1 MEMIKE
7 AGNICH
13 SGSARAW
20 HRAMRCGASNP
31 KNRRKS
37 PLFNGFSP
45 VNVSFM
51 RIGYSLSLAGS
62 QAVVNHPSAGL
73 KASQSRSS
81 RGFSLLVLC
90 CLAAAGVGGVVR
102 AETELSSVRFEE
114 HIRPLF
120 KAMCFHCHGEEKEKK
135 GDLDLRLVRLM
146 KAGGK
151 SGSVL
156 TPGDAHGSLLWRKI
170 NSDKMPE
177 GPKKL
182 TPQQKTLV
190 RQWIE
195 QGALTTDPEPADVAD
210 ARFSAM
216 ELKHWAFQP
225 VIRPQVPQVE
235 GYALATPVDA
245 FIARRLAD
253 RALPFSPTADRATLI
268 RRVTFDL
275 TGLPPT
281 PEAVQAFKQDEAPNA
296 YERLVDRILASPQF
310 GVRWGRHWLD
320 TAGFAESEGGV
331 ESDPKRPHAWRFRDY
346 VIDSFNANKPID
358 AFFREQ
364 LAGDELAPPN
374 PPDPGNARQI
384 ELLTASGFVRM
395 APDPTQANDTLDN
408 RNAAAADSIKVVSTA
423 MLGLTVGCAQCHDH
437 KYDPITIDDYYAF
450 RAIFDPLFPLKGN
463 DWRRPSE
470 RLIDVTPADLRAK
483 AERIEA
489 EAKVVE
495 DEINA
500 RKLVL
505 GREILAKKL
514 ADVPEKR
521 RDEVRLANEAA
532 EKDRNEQQ
540 RKLLEDFPMVKSPQF
555 IAGFLVEY
563 DNAAHRKFEKE
574 SEKVAAIRATKP
586 PKHLLMVADE
596 KPGIEPVSAVLFRGD
611 PASPGEKVAPSELAV
626 LRRRP
631 PLASVPSKD
640 PNRPTTGR
648 RLAYAQHLTS
658 GTHPLTARAF
668 VNRVWLH
675 HFGRGLVAT
684 PNDFGLNGDRPSH
697 PELLDWLADE
707 FVRHGWDQKR
717 LHRLIL
723 LSTAYQQQSR
733 RTPRLDAID
742 PQNELVGRMN
752 VRRMEAEAIRDAVL
766 AVSEKLNPTLGG
778 PSVPVTVNGEGKAV
792 LGEQKFRDGLVTGV
806 QDANNANAFRRSIFV
821 EVQRSLPLNM
831 LLTFDQPEMNPNCDL
846 RRHSTV
852 TTQSLWFLND
862 EFLVQAADDL
872 ARFIL
877 DSGADRE
884 SQLRSLYQ
892 RLFASK
898 PSLQELGS
906 LIDFLDQQSDYYR
919 LNPDPEFEKRVGPD
933 GKGKAPALRALSALC
948 QTLLA
953 SNRFLYID

>member
-1 MEMIKE
+1 M
-7 AGNICH
+7 
-13 SGSARAW
+13 
-20 HRAMRCGASNP
+20 
-31 KNRRKS
+31 
-37 PLFNGFSP
+37 
-45 VNVSFM
+45 
-51 RIGYSLSLAGS
+51 
-62 QAVVNHPSAGL
+62 
-73 KASQSRSS
+73 
-81 RGFSLLVLC
+81 
-90 CLAAAGVGGVVR
+90 GGTAR
-102 AETELSSVRFEE
+102 AETEPDSVRFEE

-135 GDLDLRLVRLM
+135 GNLDLRLVRLI
-146 KAGGK
+146 KAGGE

-156 TPGDAHGSLLWRKI
+156 TPGDAKGSLLWRKI
-170 NSDKMPE
+170 HSDKMPE
-177 GPKKL
+177 GSKKL
-182 TPQQKTLV
+182 TPPQKALV
-190 RQWIE
+190 FRWIE
-195 QGALTTDPEPADVAD
+195 QGALTTDPEPLDGAD
-210 ARFSAM
+210 ARFSAV
-216 ELKHWAFQP
+216 ELKHWAFQA
-225 VIRPQVPQVE
+225 VTRPEVPQVE
-235 GYALATPVDA
+235 GYALSTPVDA

-253 RALPFSPTADRATLI
+253 RALPFSPPADRPTLI

-281 PEAVQAFKQDEAPNA
+281 PEAVRAFNEHHAPNA
-296 YERLVDRILASPQF
+296 YERLVDRLLASPQF

-320 TAGFAESEGGV
+320 LAGFAESEGGV
-331 ESDPKRPHAWRFRDY
+331 ESDPKRPHAWRYRDY
-346 VIDSFNANKPID
+346 VINSFNANKPID
-358 AFFREQ
+358 AFIREQ
-364 LAGDELAPPN
+364 LAGDEMAPPN

-384 ELLTASGFVRM
+384 ELLTASGFLRM
-395 APDPTQANDTLDN
+395 GPDPTQANDTLDN
-408 RNAAAADSIKVVSTA
+408 RNAAAADSIKVLSTA

-450 RAIFDPLFPLKGN
+450 RAIFDPLFPLRGN

-470 RLIDVTPADLRAK
+470 RLIDFTPAELRAK

-500 RKLVL
+500 RKLEL
-505 GREILAKKL
+505 GKEILAKKL
-514 ADVPEKR
+514 ADVPEER

-532 EKDRNEQQ
+532 EKDRNERQ
-540 RKLLEDFPMVKSPQF
+540 RKLLEDYPMVKSPQF

-563 DNAAHRKFEKE
+563 ENAAHRKFEKE

-586 PKHLLMVADE
+586 PKRLVMIADE
-596 KPGIEPVSAVLFRGD
+596 KPGIAPVSAVLFRGD
-611 PASPGEKVAPSELAV
+611 PASPGAPVSPSELAV
-626 LRRRP
+626 LRRHP
-631 PLASVPSKD
+631 PLPSLPSKD
-640 PNRPTTGR
+640 PSRPTTGR
-648 RLAYAQHLTS
+648 RLAYARHLTS
-658 GTHPLTARAF
+658 GAHPLTARAF
-668 VNRVWLH
+668 VNRLWLH

-733 RTPRLDAID
+733 RTPRLDALD

-752 VRRMEAEAIRDAVL
+752 VRRMEAEAIRDSVL
-766 AVSEKLNPTLGG
+766 AVSGTLNRALGG

-792 LGEQKFRDGLVTGV
+792 LGEQKFRDGLVSGIE
-806 QDANNANAFRRSIFV
+806 DASQANAFRRSIYV

-872 ARFIL
+872 AQLIL
-877 DSGADRE
+877 DNSPGDPE
-884 SQLRSLYQ
+884 SQLRSLYR
-892 RLFASK
+892 RLFASD
-898 PSLQELGS
+898 PSPEDAAS
-906 LIDFLDQQSDYYR
+906 LVAFLAQQSDYFR
-919 LNPDPEFEKRVGPD
+919 TNPDPEFEKRVGSA
-933 GKGKAPALRALSALC
+933 GKAKAPSKRALSALC

>member
-1 MEMIKE
+1 MRIPCPFHLARRQSVVEELPSGFKRSYPRSSWVVGFLVLRCL
-7 AGNICH
+7 AGA
-13 SGSARAW
+13 GLGGTARAEIEPD
-20 HRAMRCGASNP
+20 A
-31 KNRRKS
+31 
-37 PLFNGFSP
+37 
-45 VNVSFM
+45 
-51 RIGYSLSLAGS
+51 
-62 QAVVNHPSAGL
+62 
-73 KASQSRSS
+73 
-81 RGFSLLVLC
+81 
-90 CLAAAGVGGVVR
+90 
-102 AETELSSVRFEE
+102 VRFEE

-120 KAMCFHCHGEEKEKK
+120 KAMCFHCHGEETEKK

-156 TPGDAHGSLLWRKI
+156 TPGDAKSSLLWRKI

-182 TPQQKTLV
+182 TPSQKALV
-190 RQWIE
+190 SRWIE
-195 QGALTTDPEPADVAD
+195 QGALTTEPEPANVAD
-210 ARFSAM
+210 ARFSAL

-225 VIRPQVPQVE
+225 VTRPEVPKVE
-235 GYALATPVDA
+235 GYALSTPVDA

-253 RALPFSPTADRATLI
+253 RALPFSPPADRPTLI

-281 PEAVQAFKQDEAPNA
+281 PEAVRAFNEDPAPNA
-296 YERLVDRILASPQF
+296 YERLVDRLLASPQF

-320 TAGFAESEGGV
+320 IAGFAESEGGV
-331 ESDPKRPHAWRFRDY
+331 EADPKRPHAWRYRDY
-346 VIDSFNANKPID
+346 VITSFNANKPVD
-358 AFFREQ
+358 AFIREQ
-364 LAGDELAPPN
+364 LAGDEFAPPT

-384 ELLTASGFVRM
+384 ELLTASGFLRM

-408 RNAAAADSIKVVSTA
+408 RNAAAADSINVLSTA
-423 MLGLTVGCAQCHDH
+423 LLGLTVGCAQCHNH

-450 RAIFDPLFPLKGN
+450 RAIFDPLFPLRGN
-463 DWRRPSE
+463 DWRRPSA
-470 RLIDVTPADLRAK
+470 RLIDFTPADVRAK

-500 RKLVL
+500 RKLEL
-505 GREILAKKL
+505 GKEILAKKL
-514 ADVPEKR
+514 ADVPAEQ

-532 EKDRNEQQ
+532 EKDRNEMQ
-540 RKLLEDFPMVKSPQF
+540 RKLLEDFPMVKSPKF

-586 PKHLLMVADE
+586 PKHLVMVADE
-596 KPGIEPVSAVLFRGD
+596 KPGIAPVSAVLFRGD
-611 PASPGEKVAPSELAV
+611 PASPGEPVSPSELAV
-626 LRRRP
+626 LRRHS
-631 PLASVPSKD
+631 PLPSLPSKD

-658 GTHPLTARAF
+658 GAHPLTARAF
-668 VNRVWLH
+668 VNRLWLH

-707 FVRHGWDQKR
+707 FVRQGWDQKR

-723 LSTAYQQQSR
+723 LSTAYQQKSR
-733 RTPRLDAID
+733 RTPRLDALD

-752 VRRMEAEAIRDAVL
+752 LRRMEAEAIRDSVL
-766 AVSEKLNPTLGG
+766 AVSGKLNPALGG
-778 PSVPVTVNGEGKAV
+778 PSIPVTVNGEGKAV
-792 LGEQKFRDGLVTGV
+792 LGEQKFRDGLVSGV
-806 QDANNANAFRRSIFV
+806 EDASQANAFRRSIYV

-831 LLTFDQPEMNPNCDL
+831 LVTFDQPEMNPNCDL

-872 ARFIL
+872 ARFIM
-877 DSGADRE
+877 DSCADDPE
-884 SQLRSLYQ
+884 CQLRSLYR
-892 RLFASK
+892 RLFASD
-898 PSLQELGS
+898 PSSEEVAS
-906 LIDFLDQQSDYYR
+906 LVGFLSQQLDYCR
-919 LNPDPEFEKRVGPD
+919 MNPDPEFEKRVGPA
-933 GKGKAPALRALSALC
+933 GKAKAPATRALSALC